1 MPLRAALAGR
11 PVLFYQAKVCRG
23 FIYIGCTDS
32 PSLRKVK
39 TGNIGEAPPIT
50 DSRKGC
56 PYEVRCLKLRRF

>member
-1 MPLRAALAGR
+1 MPLRAALAAR
-11 PVLFYQAKVCRG
+11 SFVYAEKVCRG